1 MREPE
6 SSSRRLS
13 DITHERHLRSRVS
26 LGQTSVPIST
36 PSSEISNE
44 KWLLSTDIW
53 HSHASS
59 ILQQHSRPRLSQ
71 FNVHDHLPPPLTC
84 EITWRE
90 ITAETLRLS
99 QWSKCYRQ

>member
-6 SSSRRLS
+6 SSSWRLS
-13 DITHERHLRSRVS
+13 GITHERHLRSRVS

-44 KWLLSTDIW
+44 KRLLSTDIR

-59 ILQQHSRPRLSQ
+59 ILQQHSHPRLSQ
-71 FNVHDHLPPPLTC
+71 SDVHNHLPLPLTS

-90 ITAETLRLS
+90 ITPETLR
-99 QWSKCYRQ
+99 Q